1 MARPVDTGSASDPR
15 LLRLADGD
23 NVLIVTVGIAAGD
36 PYRIGGHVHQS
47 PMPLPL
53 GFKVAAED
61 LAEGTAAVRYGMP
74 IGRATC
80 AIARG
85 ELVHTH
91 NLESLYMR
99 THARGE
105 A

>member
-1 MARPVDTGSASDPR
+1 MSDVAASDPR

-23 NVLIVTVGIAAGD
+23 NVLIVIATIGAGD
-36 PYRIGGHVHQS
+36 RFLVEGVSVVAPV
-47 PMPLPL
+47 PLPL
-53 GFKVAAED
+53 GFKVAARD
-61 LAEGTAAVRYGMP
+61 LDDGTDAIRYGMP
-74 IGRATC
+74 IGRTTC
-80 AIARG
+80 AVARG
-85 ELVHTH
+85 DLVHTH

>member
-1 MARPVDTGSASDPR
+1 MA
-15 LLRLADGD
+15 
-23 NVLIVTVGIAAGD
+23 I
-36 PYRIGGHVHQS
+36 
-47 PMPLPL
+47 
-53 GFKVAAED
+53 
-61 LAEGTAAVRYGMP
+61 RYSMP
-74 IGRATC
+74 IGRTTGAV
-80 AIARG
+80 ARG

>member
-1 MARPVDTGSASDPR
+1 MARPVSTAADSDPR
-15 LLRLADGD
+15 LLRLAEGD
-23 NVLIVTVGIAAGD
+23 NVLIATATIPADESFRVEGEIV
-36 PYRIGGHVHQS
+36 RS
-47 PMPLPL
+47 PVAIPL

-61 LAEGTAAVRYGMP
+61 LAEGSVAVRYGMP
-74 IGRATC
+74 IGRTTA
-80 AIARG
+80 AVRRG
-85 ELVHTH
+85 ELVHTQ

>member
-1 MARPVDTGSASDPR
+1 MARPVDPGVELDPR

-23 NVLIVTVGIAAGD
+23 NVLIVTAIIPAGD
-36 PYRIGGHVHQS
+36 PYRIGNEAIVS
-47 PMPLPL
+47 PVPLPL
-53 GFKVAAED
+53 GFKVAADD
-61 LAEGTAAVRYGMP
+61 LPSGTVAIRYGMP
-74 IGRATC
+74 IGRTTSAV
-80 AIARG
+80 ARG

>member
-1 MARPVDTGSASDPR
+1 VSSALASDPR

-23 NVLIVTVGIAAGD
+23 NVLIVTAPIVEGERLVVEGRPVAAG
-36 PYRIGGHVHQS
+36 S
-47 PMPLPL
+47 TLAL
-53 GFKVAAED
+53 GFKVAADD
-61 LAEGTAAVRYGMP
+61 LDEGTIALRYGMP
-74 IGRATC
+74 IGRTTA
-80 AIARG
+80 AVERG
-85 ELVHTH
+85 QLIHTH

>member
-1 MARPVDTGSASDPR
+1 MTDAR

-23 NVLIVTVGIAAGD
+23 SVLIVIATIAAGERFAVEGETVEA
-36 PYRIGGHVHQS
+36 PVT
-47 PMPLPL
+47 LPI
-53 GFKVAAED
+53 GFKVAAGD
-61 LAEGTAAVRYGMP
+61 LEEGSVVLRYGTP
-74 IGRATC
+74 IGRLTRPVR
-80 AIARG
+80 RG
-85 ELVHTH
+85 QLVHTH

>member
-1 MARPVDTGSASDPR
+1 MARPVSGATASDPR

-23 NVLIVTVGIAAGD
+23 TVMIVIKPIAAGERFAVD
-36 PYRIGGHVHQS
+36 GVTVETPVT
-47 PMPLPL
+47 LPL
-53 GFKVAAED
+53 GFKVAAAD
-61 LAEGTAAVRYGMP
+61 LAEGSVAIRYGMP
-74 IGRATC
+74 IGRFTRPA
-80 AIARG
+80 ARG